1 MMDENPTKEF
11 LDDFIDRKRLQP
23 DEVTR
28 EARDE
33 RWPYPFPK
41 TVLGQVDQTVSPE
54 KLGYM

>member
-1 MMDENPTKEF
+1 MTPGNTNKDF
-11 LDDFIDRKRLQP
+11 LDGYIAERLQP

-28 EARDE
+28 ETRDE

-41 TVLGQVDQTVSPE
+41 TVLGQVDQTVTPE

>member
-1 MMDENPTKEF
+1 MMHDNPNKQF
-11 LDDFIDRKRLQP
+11 LGDFIAKRMEP
-23 DEVTR
+23 DEVIR
-28 EARDE
+28 ETRDE